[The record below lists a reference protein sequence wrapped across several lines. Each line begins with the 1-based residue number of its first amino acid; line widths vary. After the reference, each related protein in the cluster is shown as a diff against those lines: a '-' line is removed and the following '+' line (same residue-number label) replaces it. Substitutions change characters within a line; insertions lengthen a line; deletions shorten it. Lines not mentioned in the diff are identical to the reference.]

1 MRLEKDTSRIPS
13 DVQRC
18 FIQGGLRPGKECD
31 AYLYEAIRHSG
42 TGKMERTREQV
53 YRDWLQGQIERRGGA
68 LERRGGAS
76 LDLDSTR
83 LVSYQRTRA
92 YRKSH
97 RRHTEGPDAVLQGV
111 LTVTEPSAFTALLG
125 SRHRTAP
132 FLWLRNAA
140 AASGPPEIRLSH
152 LTNRRVLPTSPAGV
166 GIDLNQT
173 QGGMCI

>member
-68 LERRGGAS
+68 S

-111 LTVTEPSAFTALLG
+111 LTVTEPSAFTALLAHG
-125 SRHRTAP
+125 IGRHRSYGYGM
-132 FLWLRNAA
+132 LLLRPA
-140 AASGPPEIRLSH
+140 
-152 LTNRRVLPTSPAGV
+152 RR
-166 GIDLNQT
+166 
-173 QGGMCI
+173 